1 MVTDVPRLCAFYS
14 RRLSLS
20 AERSIRPENCCCRWY
35 LSRPD
40 DHTGPT
46 LHSSSRVFAIDG
58 DGVELKHW
66 VMLAMCGRGNPR
78 VTLTLS
84 TGSKHIGVAF
94 MDLDQF
100 NVISEVFR
108 PAEIELRNEAGVV
121 ATLEVH
127 SAAFTRNADLLTS
140 EERQGSSTGSLV
152 PLEDPQAASI
162 ISGFQENRAS
172 ALGSAFDFLGALEV
186 GGVGSGEESFAP
198 HGEGFEMLDEL
209 LDAEEDSESSSQLSI
224 LEDTE
229 NLGCAQDVAAA
240 EPWIEFGDSPEV
252 EVTHRDH
259 GKDTRA
265 FAELEDSP
273 TAKQEV
279 LKEVPVDDDDE
290 KKSFA
295 VRTARLKDLVVTR
308 RQTTA
313 AVQVNLSLPCSEPA
327 EPRIPQ
333 FAELLPLRRELLR
346 QREALEPTGGRRPCK
361 FNNVIRDTI
370 DLALEVTQLRDA
382 RLADDFGV
390 ADDEQQRAVEELLRT
405 FSPEEA
411 QPATVPRPAVRRET
425 RMGRGCKIL
434 ERLQQSEKGSSK
446 EVGYRG
452 STYASSSRSR
462 QKAKTM
468 RDRTLELTKWLET
481 HGHMARRATRT

>member
-1 MVTDVPRLCAFYS
+1 
-14 RRLSLS
+14 
-20 AERSIRPENCCCRWY
+20 
-35 LSRPD
+35 
-40 DHTGPT
+40 
-46 LHSSSRVFAIDG
+46 
-58 DGVELKHW
+58 
-66 VMLAMCGRGNPR
+66 MLVACGRGNLR

-100 NVISEVFR
+100 NVFSEAFR
-108 PAEIELRNEAGVV
+108 PAEIELRNEAGVL

-127 SAAFTRNADLLTS
+127 SAAFTRNADLLTP
-140 EERQGSSTGSLV
+140 EERQDSSIGSLL

-162 ISGFQENRAS
+162 ISGFEERRAS
-172 ALGSAFDFLGALEV
+172 ALGSALDFLGALEV
-186 GGVGSGEESFAP
+186 GGVENGEESLAP
-198 HGEGFEMLDEL
+198 HREGFGMLDEL

-229 NLGCAQDVAAA
+229 NLGCAQDSGTAQ
-240 EPWIEFGDSPEV
+240 PWIEFGDSPEV

-265 FAELEDSP
+265 SAELEDSP

-295 VRTARLKDLVVTR
+295 VRTARLKDLVATR

-313 AVQVNLSLPCSEPA
+313 AVQVNLSSPCSEPA

-346 QREALEPTGGRRPCK
+346 QREALEPAGRRRPCK
-361 FNNVIRDTI
+361 FNKIIRDTI
-370 DLALEVTQLRDA
+370 DLALEVTRLRDA

-390 ADDEQQRAVEELLRT
+390 SDDEQQRAVEELLRT
-405 FSPEEA
+405 FSLEEA
-411 QPATVPRPAVRRET
+411 QPATVSRPAVRRDS
-425 RMGRGCKIL
+425 RMGRGCRIL
-434 ERLQQSEKGSSK
+434 ERLQQNEKRPSE
-446 EVGYRG
+446 EVGHRG

-462 QKAKTM
+462 QKGKTM